1 MPNITNLTVKKA
13 DGTTDVTYTALN
25 PAGGDGNPAIFRCQ
39 EVGTVPSANPEFR
52 VSSRSNKTGR
62 VLRITA
68 QYPNVSIVSGASV
81 VTAGAAFSMEFQVKG
96 NQTQTDTNE
105 AAAQFVNLLKT
116 SLLQECLKTGFAPV

>member
-25 PAGGDGNPAIFRCQ
+25 PAGGDGYPAIFRCMA
-39 EVGTVPSANPEFR
+39 VGAVPSANPEFR
-52 VSSRSNKTGR
+52 VSSRPNKAGR
-62 VLRITA
+62 VLRVTA

-81 VTAGAAFSMEFQVKG
+81 VTAGAAFSMEFRVKDNQV
-96 NQTQTDTNE
+96 QTDTTE

-116 SLLQECLKTGFAPV
+116 PLLQECLKTGFPPV